1 LLRRTEWL
9 LGLTAGVLGGAAA
22 YYIADGMIYRQA
34 STRANFPETASAWMT
49 LLATAIGAG
58 VGAGLHARGGRLLGL
73 ALLWA
78 CPAVL
83 LLYWLT
89 TILPLVR
96 FGSPYLTYLP
106 PMLLATAAAA
116 VGSVAQVRRS
126 G

>member
-34 STRANFPETASAWMT
+34 STRANFPDTASAWMS

-58 VGAGLHARGGRLLGL
+58 VGADLHARGGRLLGL
-73 ALLWA
+73 ALLWG

-83 LLYWLT
+83 VLYWLM

-96 FGSPYLTYLP
+96 FGSPYL
-106 PMLLATAAAA
+106 
-116 VGSVAQVRRS
+116 V
-126 G
+126 